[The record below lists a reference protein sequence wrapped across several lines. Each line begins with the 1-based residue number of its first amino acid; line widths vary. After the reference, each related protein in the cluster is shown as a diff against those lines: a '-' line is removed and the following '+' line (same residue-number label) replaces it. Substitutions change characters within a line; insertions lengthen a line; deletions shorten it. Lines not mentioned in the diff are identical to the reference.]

1 MDALADVSPGR
12 IGLHASGVTIVHPA
26 GTSPSETV
34 AYDGLGKLS
43 QVPPTGFVPVHERYA
58 DLSVLP
64 AGVAISQ
71 FGAITTSICPIQGT
85 TKERRIRKEKNRK
98 QLPLVFISARL
109 SQMFLWNAA
118 KATTS
123 AGSLP

>member
-1 MDALADVSPGR
+1 
-12 IGLHASGVTIVHPA
+12 
-26 GTSPSETV
+26 
-34 AYDGLGKLS
+34 
-43 QVPPTGFVPVHERYA
+43 VHERYA